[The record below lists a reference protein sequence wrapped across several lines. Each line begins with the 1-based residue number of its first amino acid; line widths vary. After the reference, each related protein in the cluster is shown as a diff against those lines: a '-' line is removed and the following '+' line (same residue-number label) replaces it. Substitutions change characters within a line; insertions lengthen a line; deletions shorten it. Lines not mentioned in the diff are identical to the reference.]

1 MVCCRSA
8 RLGEVEA
15 VLALSG
21 RQPQLLLLHNRL
33 AGVVR
38 QLEIVGAGHHAG
50 QVVVRVHLH
59 HSYHTLQ
66 RIMGK
71 LRPIR
76 LSPSQNFVSSKH
88 PLYSN
93 NHVTETHLGRV
104 ERFLHDGERR
114 RERLERPD
122 GEARTASDEL

>member
-1 MVCCRSA
+1 MPCRPSA

-21 RQPQLLLLHNRL
+21 RQPQLLLHDLL

-50 QVVVRVHLH
+50 QVVVRVHLW
-59 HSYHTLQ
+59 
-66 RIMGK
+66 
-71 LRPIR
+71 
-76 LSPSQNFVSSKH
+76 
-88 PLYSN
+88 
-93 NHVTETHLGRV
+93 RV

-114 RERLERPD
+114 Q
-122 GEARTASDEL
+122 EAGQVFHAHSHLLPFLAQLYGWLGSWAE